1 MNGQRKESF
10 LQFMKKRG
18 YLIALGVLCLALVVT
33 TAVVV
38 GSNPKGGSQVEK
50 PKPTASVKPSVN
62 ASVIPSVNSSVIPTV
77 TPSISPVVTVI
88 VFDSPVENATV
99 GMTFS
104 EDELCFSQTLG
115 YWYGHMGMDFIGT
128 EGQDCLA
135 VYGGTVES
143 VTRDIASG
151 TVVVIKI
158 NDTLSVGYGSLAE
171 DVSVAV
177 GDRVEKGQ
185 VIGKISDSAYDEFK
199 EGPHVHLT
207 VKENGLYVNPE
218 KYLQTQEK

>member
-1 MNGQRKESF
+1 MNGQRKEKF
-10 LQFMKKRG
+10 LLFMRKRG
-18 YLIALGVLCLALVVT
+18 YLVALGALCLALVVT

-38 GSNPKGGSQVEK
+38 GSNPKGTQQAEK
-50 PKPTASVKPSVN
+50 PRPTI
-62 ASVIPSVNSSVIPTV
+62 SVIPSTAPSTV
-77 TPSISPVVTVI
+77 PGEKPSGTPSTSPVVTVI
-88 VFDSPVENATV
+88 TFDVPVQNASI

-115 YWYGHMGMDFIGT
+115 YWYGHMGMDFIGA

-171 DVSVAV
+171 DVKVTV

-185 VIGKISDSAYDEFK
+185 AIGTISDSAYDEFK

-207 VKENGLYVNPE
+207 VKENGVYVNPE
-218 KYLQTQEK
+218 KYLQAQEK